1 MHIAAFSSWNSGR
14 GS

>member
-1 MHIAAFSSWNSGR
+1 MHIVAISSWNSGR